1 MALEVG
7 DFVLA
12 EKAFD
17 ALGERSDDTVFVLLG
32 LVPVETHI
40 VSLDAELFEV
50 KSTIIAT
57 GSEPTTFPNLPF
69 D

>member
-50 KSTIIAT
+50 SVQFMVLVGDVEKS
-57 GSEPTTFPNLPF
+57 L
-69 D
+69 